1 MHKTPSFTLTPL
13 TLIVAGLVGSV
24 SGMVS
29 AANEDTITVKATAE
43 QELKQQPGV
52 SIITAEDIQ
61 KSPPVNDLSE
71 IIRKMLGVNLTG
83 NSATGAR
90 GNNRQIDMLGMGPEN
105 TLILIVSR
113 PVTSRNA
120 IRYSWDGERD
130 TRGDTNWVPVEAVER
145 IEVLRGPAGA
155 RYGSGAAGSV
165 VNIITKRPTNNW
177 TGTLSLYGKQQG
189 RRHPS
194 HQFHAVW
201 SVGR

>member
-1 MHKTPSFTLTPL
+1 M
-13 TLIVAGLVGSV
+13 VGSV
-24 SGMVS
+24 SGMVY

-71 IIRKMLGVNLTG
+71 IIRKMPGVNLTG

-90 GNNRQIDMLGMGPEN
+90 GKNRQIDLRGMGPEN
-105 TLILIVSR
+105 TLILIDGR

-130 TRGDTNWVPVEAVER
+130 TRGDTNWVPVEAV
-145 IEVLRGPAGA
+145 
-155 RYGSGAAGSV
+155 
-165 VNIITKRPTNNW
+165 
-177 TGTLSLYGKQQG
+177 
-189 RRHPS
+189 
-194 HQFHAVW
+194 
-201 SVGR
+201 